1 MRRQKD
7 IKDTIKLW
15 ISKKPDLSLYTFH
28 TVGGNKYAI
37 QKKDGTLI
45 TACYT
50 IRELEV
56 FLLGVFNSASYL
68 KQLEL

>member
-1 MRRQKD
+1 MRTAKD

-15 ISKKPDLSLYTFH
+15 ISKNPDLSLYTFH

-45 TACYT
+45 TDCYT
-50 IRELEV
+50 IRELEG
-56 FLLGVFNSASYL
+56 FLLGVFNSAIYL
-68 KQLEL
+68 KKLEL

>member
-1 MRRQKD
+1 MRTAKD

-15 ISKKPDLSLYTFH
+15 ISKNPELSLFTFH

-50 IRELEV
+50 IRELEI
-56 FLLGVFNSASYL
+56 FLLGVFNSQSYL
-68 KQLEL
+68 NQLGL

>member
-1 MRRQKD
+1 MRTAKD
-7 IKDTIKLW
+7 IKDTIKSW
-15 ISKKPDLSLYTFH
+15 ISKNPDLSLYTFH

-50 IRELEV
+50 IRELEAL
-56 FLLGVFNSASYL
+56 LLGVFNSKSYL
-68 KQLEL
+68 NQLGL